1 MTLHRAGQF
10 HGGDDAAAR
19 RWPDAPAPILD
30 LSTGINPFSYPFDTP
45 PANTWRRLPQTAAE
59 NAAKQAIAAY
69 LGIADTNTLVLASGS
84 QLLIN
89 QLPFLFDPSDVS
101 VSTPTYGEHATS
113 WAHADHC
120 VIGAESPNDLRNPE
134 TFAAVTNPNNPTGH
148 RIERDMLIEIAER
161 KRGTGRLL
169 VVDEAF
175 ADLAPDIGIADLVQD
190 LPVVVFRS
198 FGKFFGLAGLRLGI
212 MVASPDLCSRMR
224 ERLGP
229 WAVSGPALEFA
240 TRAYAD
246 AAWITATRTH
256 LKKQA
261 ARLDRMLTAVGLDV
275 VGGTDLFRLVAHA
288 KAQRVYEGLGARG
301 ILVRSFDY
309 NETWL
314 RVGLPPDKA
323 AAERLA
329 SALEEIL
336 PNV

>member
-45 PANTWRRLPQTAAE
+45 SANTWRRLPQTKAE

-69 LGIADTNTLVLASGS
+69 LGIADVDTLVLAPGS

-113 WAHADHC
+113 WARAGHRIASTE
-120 VIGAESPNDLRNPE
+120 IRNDLHNAE
-134 TFAAVTNPNNPTGH
+134 AFAVVVNPNNPTGH
-148 RIERDMLIEIAER
+148 RIGRDTLIEIAER
-161 KRGTGRLL
+161 KRGTGQLL

-175 ADLAPDIGIADLVQD
+175 ADLAPDIGAGDLVQD

-198 FGKFFGLAGLRLGI
+198 SGKFFGLAGLRLGI
-212 MVASPDLCSRMR
+212 MIAASDLCARMR

-229 WAVSGPALEFA
+229 WAVSGPALEIA

-246 AAWITATRTH
+246 AAWIAATRTR

-261 ARLDRMLTAVGLDV
+261 AGLDRILTAVGLDV
-275 VGGTDLFRLVAHA
+275 IGGTDLFRLVAHA
-288 KAQRVYEGLGARG
+288 KAPRVYEGLGARG

-314 RVGLPPDKA
+314 RVGLPPDKT

-329 SALEEIL
+329 SALEEVL
-336 PNV
+336 SNV